1 MRYFAKLQGQKEAVP
16 VDVEHLGGTQYRLTL
31 EDKTY
36 TVDALTLDHGAV
48 SLLVNGTSYPVEFEE
63 SGDEVGVL
71 VRGQVSRVDVADE
84 RRLRLRAG
92 SAGFTAEGKQVIS
105 APMPGKVVKVLVKLG
120 DEVKE
125 GQGLV
130 VMEAMKM
137 ENELRAEIAGRVKA
151 VHVQP
156 GQAVEKD
163 QVLID
168 LGPSGEG

>member
-16 VDVEHLGGTQYRLTL
+16 VDIKHLGGTQYRLTL
-31 EDKTY
+31 NDKTY

-48 SLLVNGTSYPVEFEE
+48 SLLVDGHSFPVEFEE
-63 SGDEVGVL
+63 NGDEVGVL
-71 VRGQVSRVDVADE
+71 VRGQVTQVDVADE

-92 SAGFTAEGKQVIS
+92 SAGFTAEGKQLIS

-130 VMEAMKM
+130 IVEAMKM
-137 ENELRAEIAGRVKA
+137 ENELKSPKAGKV
-151 VHVQP
+151 
-156 GQAVEKD
+156 VELFAK
-163 QVLID
+163 
-168 LGPSGEG
+168 EGTTVENNAKLVVVE